1 MTMESNL
8 VTGKSILLVEDEAI
22 IAMMQIR
29 ILKSAG
35 FIVHHVRTGETA
47 ISFLSQPE
55 NKIDIILMDIDLGS
69 GIDGTEA
76 ARIILSKHSIP
87 LVFLSSHTETEIV
100 NRTESITSYGY
111 ILKTTGEIV
120 LIASIKMA
128 LRLFESIRKQSEAQ
142 ELFEKAFLISPIA
155 MSLHDIGNQF
165 RFVNVNPAFERLV
178 GFQKNEVVGKTSSE
192 LNMYAQGEDGSEIR
206 EKFLTEGKLTGY
218 KQRFKLRN
226 GEVKEGNLSI
236 ELVEINGK
244 PHALTFQ
251 NLIF

>member
-1 MTMESNL
+1 MEPNL
-8 VTGKSILLVEDEAI
+8 MTGKSILLVEDEAI
-22 IAMMQIR
+22 IAMMQMR

-35 FIVHHVRTGETA
+35 FVVHHTLTGETA
-47 ISFLSQPE
+47 ISFLSNPE

-69 GIDGTEA
+69 GIDGIEA
-76 ARIILSKHSIP
+76 AKIILSKHSIP

-120 LIASIKMA
+120 LIASIKLA
-128 LRLFESIRKQSEAQ
+128 LRLFESYRKQSEAQ
-142 ELFEKAFLISPIA
+142 ELFEKAFLVSPIA
-155 MSLHDIGNQF
+155 MSLHDINNQF

-178 GFQKNEVVGKTSSE
+178 GFQKEEVVGKTSIE
-192 LNMYAQGEDGSEIR
+192 LGMYKQAVDGTEIIK
-206 EKFLTEGKLTGY
+206 KFLEDGKLTGY
-218 KQRFKLRN
+218 KQRFQLRN

-236 ELVEINGK
+236 ELVDINGN